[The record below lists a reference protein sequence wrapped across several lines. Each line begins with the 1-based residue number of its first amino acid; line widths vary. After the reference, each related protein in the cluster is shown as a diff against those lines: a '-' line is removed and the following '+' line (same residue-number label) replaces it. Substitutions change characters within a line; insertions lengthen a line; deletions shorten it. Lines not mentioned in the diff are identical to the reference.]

1 MAKTLTNKVERR
13 SSNDYPR
20 KDTQMLQMGQYI
32 HLRLDIQEYL
42 NSIGHIHR
50 PKRHIKDVHAKNLS
64 LSENSGYNYIPI
76 R

>member
-1 MAKTLTNKVERR
+1 MTIQEKTLKCYKWDNIFTF
-13 SSNDYPR
+13 
-20 KDTQMLQMGQYI
+20 
-32 HLRLDIQEYL
+32 RLDIQEYL